1 MKKITRKSNRR
12 RLLLFVVPIAI
23 LAVGITTGTA
33 FLFSKQKQP
42 VYNSERVATK
52 QTTDTTEEQPT
63 KEIADTT
70 IATPEPVKQPDT
82 ATQQPS
88 APATPEKSVYE
99 KYGVDQSIAQKLEA
113 YYPDYASYNKDLFVS
128 NVATIV
134 NVVGENNAV
143 RFIDTHARN
152 TGLVGRSADG
162 YAQAEKNSFLRLI
175 IGAGGYSFNLSWE
188 PWSTVL

>member
-99 KYGVDQSIAQKLEA
+99 KYGVDQSIAQ
-113 YYPDYASYNKDLFVS
+113 
-128 NVATIV
+128 
-134 NVVGENNAV
+134 
-143 RFIDTHARN
+143 
-152 TGLVGRSADG
+152 
-162 YAQAEKNSFLRLI
+162 
-175 IGAGGYSFNLSWE
+175 
-188 PWSTVL
+188 